1 MSVSLIRQ
9 SEDLTFVYK
18 KTEQVATATYMVA
31 SLMSKADP
39 MSDELKKLSI
49 TLTRLVSLFAGS
61 DSELPIL
68 ADLKSSLVHLASL
81 LDVSFSARI
90 MSPMNHR
97 ILKAEIDIL
106 VGKIFDCEKDYRGAS
121 PFTSVFKNISNLGT
135 FANEDI
141 RTSSD
146 NKGHEGLIKD
156 ISAVRG
162 TIDQSV
168 GLQKSA
174 YAINVRDRVLPKRAT
189 DSFKKDNNTG
199 AFPVRTGNDLRK
211 ENRKNIILN
220 TIQKKGSVTIK
231 DISAVV
237 RDCSEKTIQRE
248 LLALVS
254 EHVLV
259 KEGERRWSVYSFP
272 KTL

>member
-9 SEDLTFVYK
+9 SDDLAFVYK
-18 KTEQVATATYMVA
+18 KVEQVATATYMVA
-31 SLMSKADP
+31 SLMSKTDP

-49 TLTRLVSLFAGS
+49 TLTRLASLFAGAEG
-61 DSELPIL
+61 ELPIF
-68 ADLKSSLVHLASL
+68 ADLKSALVQLASL

-97 ILKAEIDIL
+97 ILKAEIDVL
-106 VGKIFDCEKDYRGAS
+106 VGKIYECEKDYRGAL
-121 PFTSVFKNISNLGT
+121 PFSSVFKSLSNFNNFT
-135 FANEDI
+135 SEDV
-141 RTSSD
+141 RVSSGD
-146 NKGHEGLIKD
+146 KGHDSVVKD
-156 ISAVRG
+156 ITPLRVAPEQSIGIQKGAYSA
-162 TIDQSV
+162 
-168 GLQKSA
+168 
-174 YAINVRDRVLPKRAT
+174 NVRNQVMPKRMT
-189 DSFKKDNNTG
+189 DSFKKDNESS

-248 LLALVS
+248 LLALVG
-254 EHVLV
+254 ERVLI